1 MDAPPTS
8 IRTSIPPTAEA
19 FRQWVAEPQHRRF
32 MRLRFPHGDGPDAP
46 LLVQRLDAEESLSR
60 DFSFVVELLT
70 DDAHLPLKSMMG
82 KLLVIELVREDGHL
96 RYFSGYVF
104 AFSRQR
110 ADGAVVV
117 YEAQLG
123 PWFRL
128 LSWRRDHH
136 LFHDKTLHQQTADIF
151 ADYPLHAR
159 WQWQVSSGDATM
171 TDAFQYGESDHN
183 YLSRRWEAA
192 GWHYWYEH
200 DASGH
205 TLIVG
210 SDSCQQAA
218 IDGEQSVRFHANG
231 GSAEDDAIDRW
242 SPQREMAAS
251 SVVLGSFDFKSPTP
265 RWIEVPTLNRQ
276 GVAPSIEHYLY
287 TGHHGYRDRDD
298 GDTQSRLRIEEIEAR
313 ARQVEG
319 QGNCRAMMPGRW
331 FRLVGHV
338 ECPRFG
344 GPSSQGRD
352 EFLILSVRHRIRN
365 NYYPLA
371 AQDAEP
377 PYRNEFRCMRR
388 QIPWRPGPGYNSH
401 VPIARGAQTAT
412 VVGVPGQPALWTDE
426 YARVRVQFHWDRE
439 GRHDIGSSAWI
450 RVASPWAGAQLGA
463 LALPRVGA
471 EVLVQWLDG
480 NPDRPVIAGS
490 LYNADHLP
498 PWVLPAQRALT
509 GLRSRELTDD
519 GGNRALGRSNHL
531 ILDDT
536 AGRLQAQFRSDQYHS
551 QLSLGHL
558 CRIEDQQ
565 GRQEARGQGW
575 ELRTDAWGVLRA
587 GRGMLVT
594 TEGRPRARRHAKD
607 LGETLA
613 RLVRA
618 RQEQQALAR
627 LAQQASAQEAEA
639 QQAQVAAALHAQ
651 NQALRGKDGPDEEEA
666 FPELATP
673 LLVLAS
679 PAGIAASS
687 GQDMHLASTA
697 DTALTA
703 GRHLA
708 LSAGGG
714 FFASVRESLRLFV
727 QKAGLRLVAAAGDI
741 DLRALSDG
749 IHLLAKLKITQTADE
764 IVLSAHQR
772 ILLNGGGSYVRL
784 DAQGIEL
791 GTRGQFQVRASVK
804 HFEGGNAMPVPQVE
818 GAGTAVFDER
828 FRLVDE
834 LKRPLKN
841 VRYRA
846 RSSSG
851 KTWEGRSDVQ
861 GWTPYFSTDRPENL
875 EIEILHEVEE
885 ETNDAG
891 VDAEKE
897 KEEKEVEP
905 QGRQE
910 RRDDESDG
918 GVWRRGNRTQG

>member
-1 MDAPPTS
+1 MGASPTS
-8 IRTSIPPTAEA
+8 IRTSIPTTAEA
-19 FRQWVAEPQHRRF
+19 FLRWVREAQHGRL
-32 MRLRFPHGDGPDAP
+32 MRLHFPHGDGPEAP

-60 DFSFVVELLT
+60 DFSFVVELLS
-70 DDAHLPLKSMMG
+70 DDPHLPLKALMG
-82 KLLVIELVREDGHL
+82 KLLVVELVREDGHL

-104 AFSRQR
+104 GFSRQR
-110 ADGAVVV
+110 ADGAIVV
-117 YEAQLG
+117 YQAQLG

-128 LSWRRDHH
+128 LSLRRDHY
-136 LFHDKTLHQQTADIF
+136 LFHDKTLHQQTAEIF

-159 WQWQVSSGDATM
+159 WQWQVNSGDAIM
-171 TDAFQYGESDHN
+171 TDACQYGESDHN

-205 TLIVG
+205 TLVVG
-210 SDSCQQAA
+210 SDSRQQSA
-218 IDGEQSVRFHANG
+218 IEGNDCVRFHGEG
-231 GSAEDDAIDRW
+231 GSGEDDAIDRW
-242 SPQREMAAS
+242 SPQREMTAG

-265 RWIEVPTLNRQ
+265 RWMAVPTLNRQ
-276 GVAPSIEHYLY
+276 GVAPSIEHYVF
-287 TGHHGYRDRDD
+287 TGHYGYRNRDD
-298 GDTQSRLRIEEIEAR
+298 GDAQSRLRIEEIEAR

-319 QGNCRAMMPGRW
+319 EGNCRALMPGRW
-331 FRLVGHV
+331 FRLVEHF
-338 ECPRFG
+338 ECQRLG
-344 GPSSQGRD
+344 RQAAQGRD
-352 EFLILSVRHRIRN
+352 EFLVLAVRHRVRN
-365 NYYPLA
+365 NYLPA
-371 AQDAEP
+371 AEGEDAR
-377 PYRNEFRCMRR
+377 PYRNQFRCMRR
-388 QIPWRPGPGYNSH
+388 LVPWRPAAGYNSQQP
-401 VPIARGAQTAT
+401 VARGAQTAT
-412 VVGVPGQPALWTDE
+412 VVGLPGQPALYTDE

-439 GRHDIGSSAWI
+439 GRLDSGSSAWI
-450 RVASPWAGAQLGA
+450 RVANPWAGAQLGA

-480 NPDRPVIAGS
+480 NPDRPVIVGG
-490 LYNADHLP
+490 LFNADHLP
-498 PWVLPAQRALT
+498 PWALPAQRALT

-519 GGNRALGRSNHL
+519 GGNGALGRSNHL

-565 GRQEARGQGW
+565 GRQEARGHGW

-594 TEGRPRARRHAKD
+594 TEARPRARRHAKD

-627 LAQQASAQEAEA
+627 LARQASAQEAEA

-651 NQALRGKDGPDEEEA
+651 NEALRGNDAADEDES

-687 GQDMHLASTA
+687 GQDTHLASTA
-697 DTALTA
+697 DTAVTA
-703 GRHLA
+703 GRHIA

-727 QKAGLRLVAAAGDI
+727 QKAGLRMVAAAGDI

-764 IVLSAHQR
+764 IVLSAHER

-818 GAGTAVFDER
+818 AEGMAVFDER
-828 FRLVDE
+828 FHVVDE
-834 LKRPLKN
+834 EDAPMAHCAYK
-841 VRYRA
+841 VF
-846 RSSSG
+846 SDCG
-851 KTWEGRSDVQ
+851 KTWTGVTDAQ
-861 GWTPYFSTDRPENL
+861 GFTQRCHTERPSGL
-875 EIEILHEVEE
+875 RIEILHEA
-885 ETNDAG
+885 D
-891 VDAEKE
+891 
-897 KEEKEVEP
+897 
-905 QGRQE
+905 
-910 RRDDESDG
+910 DDE
-918 GVWRRGNRTQG
+918 

>member
-587 GRGMLVT
+587 GRGMLGPV
-594 TEGRPRARRHAKD
+594 HMKS
-607 LGETLA
+607 
-613 RLVRA
+613 
-618 RQEQQALAR
+618 
-627 LAQQASAQEAEA
+627 ASA
-639 QQAQVAAALHAQ
+639 
-651 NQALRGKDGPDEEEA
+651 RGR
-666 FPELATP
+666 
-673 LLVLAS
+673 
-679 PAGIAASS
+679 
-687 GQDMHLASTA
+687 Q
-697 DTALTA
+697 ALTA
-703 GRHLA
+703 
-708 LSAGGG
+708 
-714 FFASVRESLRLFV
+714 
-727 QKAGLRLVAAAGDI
+727 
-741 DLRALSDG
+741 
-749 IHLLAKLKITQTADE
+749 
-764 IVLSAHQR
+764 
-772 ILLNGGGSYVRL
+772 
-784 DAQGIEL
+784 
-791 GTRGQFQVRASVK
+791 
-804 HFEGGNAMPVPQVE
+804 
-818 GAGTAVFDER
+818 
-828 FRLVDE
+828 
-834 LKRPLKN
+834 
-841 VRYRA
+841 
-846 RSSSG
+846 
-851 KTWEGRSDVQ
+851 
-861 GWTPYFSTDRPENL
+861 
-875 EIEILHEVEE
+875 
-885 ETNDAG
+885 
-891 VDAEKE
+891 
-897 KEEKEVEP
+897 
-905 QGRQE
+905 
-910 RRDDESDG
+910 
-918 GVWRRGNRTQG
+918 